1 MLARLIEASDVSTSE
16 GESITEAGD
25 ESLRQGVYLPLD
37 ERIKLTYRMALLTAL
52 IGSKVVG
59 SGCLIR
65 IQ

>member
-37 ERIKLTYRMALLTAL
+37 EVQNVQCAHLEYAKRMLDPVA
-52 IGSKVVG
+52 
-59 SGCLIR
+59 
-65 IQ
+65 